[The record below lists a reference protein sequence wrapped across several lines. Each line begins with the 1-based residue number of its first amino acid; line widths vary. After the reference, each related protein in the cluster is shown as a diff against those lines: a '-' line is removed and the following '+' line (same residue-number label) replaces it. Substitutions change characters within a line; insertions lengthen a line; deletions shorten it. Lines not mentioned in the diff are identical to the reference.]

1 MTTRVA
7 WLADVHLGNHK
18 AMGGPVDVGMNRR
31 CREGLDVFRRAVA
44 LADELGCAAGVVL
57 GDLFDY
63 WRPEPQLI
71 DAVRVVLKKARA
83 RWYLLVGNHD
93 QVSGR
98 RGDHAL
104 APLRGVATVVDR
116 PALIRVGGQV
126 ELALVPFVPE
136 RPARDWIAEALG
148 TLELSPYPRSVG
160 VHAGVSDAS
169 TQPWLASSLDQ
180 IPAQELA
187 ALAKRA
193 GARAAF
199 AGNWHSRK
207 TWRLRANDQPPLR
220 SRSSVDVVQVGALV
234 PTGWDNPG
242 LEGYGGLAV
251 WEPDRPHAVTC
262 DLDED
267 CSCGHTGD
275 VSFAEVAGPRFLS
288 VRGLPEAERL
298 FGAEAQEQMRAEG
311 LDEEVC
317 WWRVRA
323 TAGAGERDAVVALLR
338 DAGLAGWEVLPDADE
353 VREEA
358 RGAAVAARSAETLDD
373 AVGAFVGSMP
383 LPVGLTDADRPEV
396 AALVRK
402 YVAQGGARG

>member
-1 MTTRVA
+1 MTRVA
-7 WLADVHLGNHK
+7 WVADVHLGNHK
-18 AMGGPVDVGMNRR
+18 VMGGPVEVGMNRR

-44 LADELGCAAGVVL
+44 LADELSCAAGVVL

-63 WRPEPQLI
+63 WRPEPQLL

-116 PALIRVGGQV
+116 PALVSVGGQV

-136 RPARDWIAEALG
+136 RPAREWIAEALG
-148 TLELSPYPRSVG
+148 ALELSPYPRAVG
-160 VHAGVSDAS
+160 VHAGVSDAD
-169 TQPWLASSLDQ
+169 TPPWLASSLDQ

-187 ALAKRA
+187 DLAKCA
-193 GARAAF
+193 GTRAAF
-199 AGNWHSRK
+199 AGNWHSRR
-207 TWRLRANDQPPLR
+207 TWRLCANDPPPLR

-242 LEGYGGLAV
+242 LDGYGGIAV
-251 WEPDRPHAVTC
+251 WEPGRPHAVTC
-262 DLDED
+262 DLNED

-275 VSFAEVAGPRFLS
+275 VSFADLVGPRFLA
-288 VRGLPEAERL
+288 VNGLCEAERL
-298 FGAEAQEQMRAEG
+298 FGPEAREQMRAEG

-323 TAGAGERDAVVALLR
+323 TAGAAERDAVVDLLR
-338 DAGLAGWEVLPDADE
+338 GAGLLGWEVLPDAAE

-358 RGAAVAARSAETLDD
+358 QSAAAAARSAETLDE

-383 LPVGLTDADRPEV
+383 LPAGLTDADRLEV

-402 YVAQGGARG
+402 YVAQGAARG

>member
-7 WLADVHLGNHK
+7 WVADCHLGNHK
-18 AMGGPVDVGMNRR
+18 VMGGPVEVGMNRR

-44 LADELGCAAGVVL
+44 LADEMGCAAGVVL

-63 WRPEPQLI
+63 WRPEPQLL

-116 PALIRVGGQV
+116 PALVGVGEQV

-136 RPARDWIAEALG
+136 RPAREWVAEALDA
-148 TLELSPYPRSVG
+148 LELSPYPRAVG
-160 VHAGVSDAS
+160 VHAGVSDAD
-169 TQPWLASSLDQ
+169 TQPWLASALDQ
-180 IPAQELA
+180 IPAQDLADLA
-187 ALAKRA
+187 ACC
-193 GARAAF
+193 GARSVF
-199 AGNWHSRK
+199 AGNWHSRRE
-207 TWRLRANDQPPLR
+207 WELHANDPPPLR
-220 SRSSVDVVQVGALV
+220 GRRVVSVTQVGALV
-234 PTGWDNPG
+234 STGWDNPG
-242 LEGYGGLAV
+242 RTGYGGLAV
-251 WEPDRPHAVTC
+251 WDGGVGPVEFHE
-262 DLDED
+262 LD
-267 CSCGHTGD
+267 
-275 VSFAEVAGPRFLS
+275 GPRFFA
-288 VRGLPEAERL
+288 VRSLVEAEAL
-298 FGAEAQEQMRAEG
+298 VASASEDERA
-311 LDEEVC
+311 

-323 TAGAGERDAVVALLR
+323 TAGAGERDAVVELLR
-338 DAGLAGWEVLPDADE
+338 GAGLVGWEVLPDADE
-353 VREEA
+353 VRAEA

-383 LPVGLTDADRPEV
+383 LPSGLTDVDRSEV

-402 YVAQGGARG
+402 YVAQGAARG